1 LRKLIHLPET
11 CPDCG
16 EGNWTFLFQDGEKVE
31 IPRECACRRTL
42 REKHEKAMLEL
53 EQKSWKERIQKL
65 FEGSMMSPRFLLS
78 NFENFKRYNDSV
90 TFAFGTAQRYAKNF
104 NSVRSKSQNGII
116 FTGTTG
122 VGKTH
127 LAAAIANYLLN
138 QGIPVVFGTMADFLQ
153 RIKDGFNGEETYTL
167 KMLQTV
173 DLLVIDDL
181 GKENHSKWATEQ
193 VFEIMNS
200 RYANNLPTVITT
212 EFSAKNLRE
221 MFIPAVVSR
230 FTESYYPIKIT
241 ADDYR
246 PQILKGERKWAQQIP

>member
-16 EGNWTFLFQDGEKVE
+16 EGNWTFLFQDGEKVD

-42 REKHEKAMLEL
+42 REKHEKAMLEM
-53 EQKSWKERIQKL
+53 EQKSKQERIQQL
-65 FEGSMMSPRFLLS
+65 FESSMLSPRFRTNTFDS
-78 NFENFKRYNDSV
+78 FETFKRHNDSV

-104 NSVRSKSQNGII
+104 NSVRSKPQNGII

-127 LAAAIANYLLN
+127 LAAAIANHLLN

-153 RIKDGFNGEETYTL
+153 RIKDGFNGDDTDTM
-167 KMLQTV
+167 KILQTV

-181 GKENHSKWATEQ
+181 GKENHSKWVTEQ
-193 VFEIMNS
+193 VFTIINS

-212 EFSAKNLRE
+212 EFTAKNLRD

-246 PQILKGERKWAQQIP
+246 PQILKGERK